1 MSGRGKGSHGLG
13 RKRVDRDEEKEEFR
27 EGVEGHIENF
37 FAFVDDTPEI
47 LKVRNDSIAQ
57 EKMRGVVNKA
67 TESFEREYGVPRDQD
82 SYDTWYALAYDIFSK
97 RFWTT
102 HNAGKGEDAEMHP
115 MYEHQEKE
123 SDTERET
130 KKRLVNRAWT
140 IHQGKAWTSPPL
152 AGAASQVQKSK
163 FWTLNHQGLDDDH
176 DVMPILWSISH
187 GPPATRLWRSE
198 GGGDFF

>member
-13 RKRVDRDEEKEEFR
+13 RKRVDRNEEEEEFR

-47 LKVRNDSIAQ
+47 LKVRNDPIAQ

-115 MYEHQEKE
+115 MYEHQEE
-123 SDTERET
+123 ETVTERET
-130 KKRLVNRAWT
+130 KKRLVNRAWA
-140 IHQGKAWTSPPL
+140 IHQGKAWTPL
-152 AGAASQVQKSK
+152 GQVQKSK
-163 FWTLNHQGLDDDH
+163 FWTLNQQGMYDDH
-176 DVMPILWSISH
+176 DVMPIAWSYAH
-187 GPPATRLWRSE
+187 GPPATWAQRGE
-198 GGGDFF
+198 GFLE

>member
-13 RKRVDRDEEKEEFR
+13 RKRVDRDEEEFR
-27 EGVEGHIENF
+27 EGVEGHIEHF
-37 FAFVDDTPEI
+37 FATVYDTPEI

-130 KKRLVNRAWT
+130 KKRLVNRAWA
-140 IHQGKAWTSPPL
+140 IHQGKAWTPL
-152 AGAASQVQKSK
+152 AASQVQNSK

-176 DVMPILWSISH
+176 DVMPVRWSRAQKY
-187 GPPATRLWRSE
+187 GR
-198 GGGDFF
+198 F